1 VNVLFLSELFY
12 PHGGGAELAT
22 YLYAKLLGER
32 SFNVVVITNKFE
44 GESDT
49 AKNSNF
55 TTIRLPLFK
64 SKENVKYS
72 VLRRL
77 DVLFSR
83 FFQKFIKWADVI
95 YIPRFWYFAIPL
107 AKNYKKPVIV
117 HLHDYILTCPL
128 SNFFNVIDGVNCN
141 KQGWMCSQRCIYAY
155 ERMNRS
161 HLVRAAGSTA
171 FNSTFGCYYGRII
184 ALSDVAIC
192 VSNAQKNL
200 LLKNRAYLP
209 PKICVIYNPLP
220 DITEYSL
227 EFQGDDFGYFGG
239 PNYLKGFPVLYK
251 AATLVKN
258 VKSVTIHATNFFGI
272 NNQSGFLN
280 GAGILVYGRLD
291 PISYMDLY
299 KKIRAVIVPSLWEE
313 PLPYVV
319 SEALINGRIVIASR
333 VGGIPEQVSG
343 CKGAFLFEAGD
354 YKALAEIILHVK
366 DLNKEKIVEL
376 GIQNRELALKKFNS
390 DKIAKSF
397 ISLLEKVAN

>member
-1 VNVLFLSELFY
+1 MLS
-12 PHGGGAELAT
+12 
-22 YLYAKLLGER
+22 
-32 SFNVVVITNKFE
+32 SFFRKIVKWANVV
-44 GESDT
+44 
-49 AKNSNF
+49 
-55 TTIRLPLFK
+55 
-64 SKENVKYS
+64 
-72 VLRRL
+72 
-77 DVLFSR
+77 
-83 FFQKFIKWADVI
+83 
-95 YIPRFWYFAIPL
+95 YIPRFWYPAIFL
-107 AKNYKKPVIV
+107 AKKYKKSVIV
-117 HLHDYILTCPL
+117 HLHDYIPKCPL
-128 SNFFNVIDGVNCN
+128 SNFFNVMDGVNCN
-141 KQGWMCSQRCIYAY
+141 RGSWMCSQRCIYAY
-155 ERMNRS
+155 ERMNRR
-161 HLVRAAGSTA
+161 HLVGAAGSTIL
-171 FNSTFGCYYGRII
+171 NSTFGCYYGRII
-184 ALSDVAIC
+184 AVSDVAIC

-251 AATLVKN
+251 AATIVKN
-258 VKSVTIHATNFFGI
+258 VKSVRIHATNFSGI

-280 GAGILVYGRLD
+280 SVGILVYGRLD
-291 PISYMDLY
+291 PISYKDLY

-319 SEALINGRIVIASR
+319 SEALISGRIVIASR
-333 VGGIPEQVSG
+333 VGGIPEQVAG

-366 DLNKEKIVEL
+366 DLNKDKVVKL
-376 GIQNRELALKKFNS
+376 GMQNREFALKKFNS